1 MSLTRLSHVPHALK
15 QAQIDGQKPDR
26 FYGTQK
32 NLAKSRSQ
40 SAKQTRSRYAVMNML
55 KRTGIK

>member
-1 MSLTRLSHVPHALK
+1 MKRLSHMPHALK
-15 QAQIDGQKPDR
+15 RALVDGQRKDE
-26 FYGTQK
+26 FYGTQAS
-32 NLAKSRSQ
+32 LRKSRSQ